1 MPKNQEEMREKA
13 AYKEGSWVSICFC
26 ETSTWK
32 NYLESVMKGIVYKCQ
47 IWNGEAGRTSCSMA
61 AWSCL
66 CLGEWASSGKTSP
79 TPVTRIKTYSRAWN
93 LISSGFINLEFMQLD
108 WVWFD
113 VYLWFA
119 QPFLKVMQIHGE
131 NKIAREN
138 VEDTADP
145 SPALGICLEAFV
157 NDNGTRN
164 SLCTVQSSG
173 NENFEKPSY
182 P

>member
-1 MPKNQEEMREKA
+1 MPKNQEEKREKA
-13 AYKEGSWVSICFC
+13 AYEEGSWVIMCFC

-47 IWNGEAGRTSCSMA
+47 NQNCEEGRTSLNWPREAGCAS
-61 AWSCL
+61 
-66 CLGEWASSGKTSP
+66 GEWASSGKTSP

-119 QPFLKVMQIHGE
+119 EPFLRVMQIHGE
-131 NKIAREN
+131 NKIARGN
-138 VEDTADP
+138 VGDTADP
-145 SPALGICLEAFV
+145 SPSLGICLEAFV
-157 NDNGTRN
+157 NDDGARN

-173 NENFEKPSY
+173 NEKFE
-182 P
+182 